1 MFVVITTVA
10 MMLPILSSE
19 PIMNDEYPF
28 ILEVDTMDNLPIP
41 ALAETSK
48 IKKAPIVIYSM
59 RPVETRMVQVT
70 ESNCSLDLDTGE
82 FTEKVVASYIE
93 QRDLYQYHVIESG
106 RPTKHKTFNYAA
118 SNGDAKYFFIA
129 LQDEIAVLRAAR
141 NNDKNQEFIA
151 SSFNGDYRT
160 WDEYWLRDQ
169 YYSGVISA
177 VDDGDGWTWKQR
189 YQHTVYRSV
198 YDHSTGYK
206 WWTVEMGIT
215 TYVDSGDYK
224 TDYANWVGPWIY
236 KRDNSVWNYDATEW
250 DHGPTTSV
258 GTWSY
263 SMSAQVRINKDG
275 PSLQFGLS
283 QSSGQS
289 QIRMIDHST
298 SSKVDWEEKF
308 PPASGTPKPDY
319 FWYPW
324 AMDAPIS
331 ASHNTYKSY
340 RGALFHHSA
349 TSSFDF
355 SWWSSSNVHYDAGF
369 WFFILL
375 FWTRYSV
382 GVLDQNIESY
392 PATAS

>member
-1 MFVVITTVA
+1 
-10 MMLPILSSE
+10 
-19 PIMNDEYPF
+19 MNDEYPF
-28 ILEVDTMDNLPIP
+28 ILEVDNMDNLPIP

-48 IKKAPIVIYSM
+48 IREAPIIIYSM
-59 RPVETRMVQVT
+59 KPVETRMVQVT
-70 ESNCSLDLDTGE
+70 KSNCSLDLDTGE
-82 FTEKVVASYIE
+82 FTEEVVATYIE

-106 RPTKHKTFNYAA
+106 RPTRHKTFNYAA
-118 SNGDAKYFFIA
+118 SNGNSTYFVGA
-129 LQDEIAVLRAAR
+129 LQEEIAVLRAAR
-141 NNDKNQEFIA
+141 NSDENQDFMI
-151 SSFNGDYRT
+151 SSFSGDYRT
-160 WDEYWLRDQ
+160 WDEYWLRDVYQ
-169 YYSGVISA
+169 TGVISA

-189 YQHTVYRSV
+189 YQHEVYRSV

-206 WWTVEMGIT
+206 WWTVEQGIT
-215 TYVDSGDYK
+215 TFVDSGDYK

-236 KRDNSVWNYDATEW
+236 QRENAIWNYAATEW

-258 GTWSY
+258 GSWSY

-289 QIRMIDHST
+289 QVTIDDLSDDT
-298 SSKVDWEEKF
+298 RVKWREKF
-308 PPASGTPKPDY
+308 PPESGTPKPDY

-340 RGALFHHSA
+340 RGSLFHLSS
-349 TSSFDF
+349 TSSFSF
-355 SWWSSSNVHYDAGF
+355 SWNEVSYVHYDAGF
-369 WFFILL
+369 WFFFLL
-375 FWTRYSV
+375 FWTRYSEYTFS
-382 GVLDQNIESY
+382 GDYESY